1 MEELAQGTAQPR
13 SARRVIAITVL
24 AALLLGVGVWID
36 ARWRSSTQERLTAT
50 EQQAR
55 AVVDSGQRRINT
67 MRDYV
72 QPAVSRPDLDPTVRE
87 EMAALVLQTR
97 DEVRE
102 EAEELRRQ
110 LADIRVAPWHTD
122 LETEREAIARTL
134 DAQIATWQALTT

>member
-110 LADIRVAPWHTD
+110 LADIRVAAWHTD
-122 LETEREAIARTL
+122 LESEREAIARTL